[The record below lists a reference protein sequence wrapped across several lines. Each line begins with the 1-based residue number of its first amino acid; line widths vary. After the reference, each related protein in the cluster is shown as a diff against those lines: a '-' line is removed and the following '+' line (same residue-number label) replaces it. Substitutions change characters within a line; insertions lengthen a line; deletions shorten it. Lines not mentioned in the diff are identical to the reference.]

1 MPRIL
6 LIILLF
12 LVASTL
18 VFAQGSS
25 IATAVAV
32 SPNGSAGGSMSNTS
46 IDHFWK
52 VTTTSNGYLR
62 VQITSDSGIDVDVT
76 LFDVN
81 GTSSIVFDGRPG
93 NYSEVYGF
101 LKPGTYYVQA
111 HRWQGTTGSYTMTTS
126 FATPPRTTALE
137 PNDAWSTALALSPNG
152 TATGNVGYYGNGS
165 ADLDDYWKITTTED
179 GWLRVQITS
188 DSLDSRGDDY
198 LDIDATLFDV
208 NGTSSIMYDGRFGT
222 FTQVSAFVR
231 PGTYYVDVHKWH
243 GRAGSY
249 QIKSDFFTPPL
260 ANDVEGND
268 SPSTAS
274 QAIVNGTVT
283 GHLGYFSNGTTDM
296 DDYWKFTVPSDGKV
310 VVQVTSDSLDRSNAV
325 YDLDLS
331 VFDVNGTSNLIY
343 DGEYGKFSQC
353 ILYLRPG
360 TFYAQVHRWQG
371 NGGSYSLKITHTPPL
386 RANDPEG
393 NDWFASATS
402 LAYNVAST
410 GHSGYFANGSTDNY
424 DYWKLVAPATD
435 SIYVHV
441 WSDSTLDL
449 DLIAYGPDTTSSLV
463 SDARYGTYSRVGIKA
478 TAGLTYY
485 FRVNRFSG
493 TAGSYSIVATRSSV
507 TTGVEKN
514 TEISSIP
521 RDLFLEQNYP
531 NPFNPS
537 TVIQY
542 GLPASE
548 RVRIT
553 IFSLLGQEIAELANT
568 VQSPGSYRV
577 VWNGRD
583 QQGKDMPS
591 GIYLIRLQAG
601 STQLVK
607 KAMLVR

>member
-1 MPRIL
+1 MPRTLQIIL
-6 LIILLF
+6 LI
-12 LVASTL
+12 LVSSTFI
-18 VFAQGSS
+18 FAQGTS

-52 VTTTSNGYLR
+52 VTTTANGYLR

-81 GTSSIVFDGRPG
+81 GTSSMMFDGRTS

-111 HRWQGTTGSYTMTTS
+111 HRWTGTTGSYTMTTS
-126 FATPPRTTALE
+126 FATPPRATDVET
-137 PNDAWSTALALSPNG
+137 NDVWSTALSLSPTG
-152 TATGNVGYYGNGS
+152 TATGTLGYYGNGTY
-165 ADLDDYWKITTTED
+165 DLDDYYKITTTED
-179 GWLRVQITS
+179 GWLRVQVQS

-198 LDIDATLFDV
+198 LDLDATLFDV
-208 NGTSSIMYDGRFGT
+208 NGTAAMVYDGRYGT

-243 GRAGSY
+243 GRGGSY

-283 GHLGYFSNGTTDM
+283 GHLGYFSNGATDM
-296 DDYWKFTVPSDGKV
+296 DDYWKFIVPSDGKV

-331 VFDVNGTSNLIY
+331 IFDVNGTSNLIY

-353 ILYLRPG
+353 MLYLRPG

-371 NGGSYSLKITHTPPL
+371 NGGSYSLKIIHTPPP

-393 NDWFASATS
+393 NDWFATATP

-410 GHSGYFANGSTDNY
+410 GHSGYFANGFTDTY

-441 WSDSTLDL
+441 WSDSTLDV
-449 DLIAYGPDTTSSLV
+449 DLGAYVQDTTSSIV
-463 SDARYGTYSRVGIKA
+463 FDGRYGTYSRAGIKA
-478 TAGLTYY
+478 TAGQICY
-485 FRVNRFSG
+485 FRVNKFTG
-493 TAGSYSIVATRSSV
+493 TPGSYSIIATRSSLAV
-507 TTGVEKN
+507 GVEKQ
-514 TEISSIP
+514 TDLALIP
-521 RDLFLEQNYP
+521 RDLILEQNYP

-537 TVIQY
+537 TSIQY
-542 GLPASE
+542 GLPDRE
-548 RVRIT
+548 QVRIT
-553 IFSLLGQEIAELANT
+553 IFSLLGQEIAELINT
-568 VQSPGSYRV
+568 VQAPGNYRV
-577 VWNGRD
+577 VWNGKD
-583 QQGKDMPS
+583 QQGKEMPS
-591 GIYLIRLQAG
+591 GLYLIRLQTG
-601 STQLVK
+601 NNQLVK
-607 KAMLVR
+607 KAMLLK